1 MNDQTE
7 EIQSCVSLLREI
19 SEMCEHAS
27 LTGSL
32 SGGTQ
37 RTSDRYNATL
47 QRLVQL
53 QAVPEGLFQTLPQSA
68 DYGEIGVEARML
80 ASYATKGREAER
92 NHRRGRRGEPSI
104 LMRLAPFVDTKDLG
118 AMIRDHVKGGQTL
131 DMEDLTHLAPF
142 LDRETL
148 GTLVRENLSKSQTSE
163 PEPVP
168 EPPTVEPEEVFPHP
182 PSATTFDWTTRI
194 TPPIVQTPIEEKPSL
209 DELVERLKQP
219 NLTHEEREWLLEQ
232 MRHVT
237 GA

>member
-32 SGGTQ
+32 GGGAP
-37 RTSDRYNATL
+37 RTADRYNATL
-47 QRLVQL
+47 QRLIQL

-80 ASYATKGREAER
+80 ASYATKGKEAEK
-92 NHRRGRRGEPSI
+92 NHRRGRRGESSI

-118 AMIRDHVKGGQTL
+118 AMIREHVKGGQTL

-148 GTLVRENLSKSQTSE
+148 GAMVRENLSKSQTSE
-163 PEPVP
+163 PEPTP
-168 EPPTVEPEEVFPHP
+168 EPATAPTPELVPAP
-182 PSATTFDWTTRI
+182 TFDGTRI
-194 TPPIVQTPIEEKPSL
+194 NPPIIQMPTQEKPSL
-209 DELVERLKQP
+209 DELVARLKQP
-219 NLTHEEREWLLEQ
+219 NLTQEERDWVLDQ
-232 MRHVT
+232 MRHIS
-237 GA
+237 A